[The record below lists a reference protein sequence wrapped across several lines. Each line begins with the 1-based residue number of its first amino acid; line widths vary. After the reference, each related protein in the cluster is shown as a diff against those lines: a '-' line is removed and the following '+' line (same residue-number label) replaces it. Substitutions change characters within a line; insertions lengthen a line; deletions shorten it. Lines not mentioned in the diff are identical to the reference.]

1 MSVHEGKRR
10 EQRSRFARLLP
21 VLLPVLSLGCG
32 GDGGS
37 EQPSS
42 SPVAREDTVDGVHR
56 LTWSEAPFA
65 ELPWTLDTVLTIG
78 GFEGEGTDVSF
89 DQVGNGGIA
98 GDARGRLYL
107 LDGAGKRVLAF
118 DPAGIPLESR
128 GREGGG
134 PGEFN
139 TPSGLG
145 LGPADTLW
153 VVDRGNRR
161 ITLFPPEPDKEPD
174 EIVLGEASSGLA
186 GRLAVE
192 RDGVVGVAM
201 VFSFQPGEEVVAP
214 PRLLL
219 RIRRDGTIAD
229 TLWSAPP
236 PPFDRIEL
244 TSGNQLAVILA
255 QRSFSPGFYWERF
268 SDGSFAVAQEADYEI
283 RILNSDGTERLRI
296 RRDPAA
302 RETTEAD
309 RERARQDARDQAEES
324 SSPFVRRSIDE
335 RIEKMTFAERIP
347 RITGLAIDG
356 SDRLWVGVAGDE
368 PGETVR
374 IDVYTS
380 DGTPAGEIRHGAV
393 LPTRFFGGARAALLD
408 RDELDVQRVVVL
420 QLDEVPEG

>member
-1 MSVHEGKRR
+1 MD
-10 EQRSRFARLLP
+10 P
-21 VLLPVLSLGCG
+21 V
-32 GDGGS
+32 
-37 EQPSS
+37 SS
-42 SPVAREDTVDGVHR
+42 QGPVARIDTVEGVLR
-56 LTWSEAPFA
+56 QTWPESPFA
-65 ELPWTLDTVLTIG
+65 ELPWTLDTAFVIG
-78 GFEGEGTDVSF
+78 GFANEATEVSF

-98 GDARGRLYL
+98 GDATGSLFL
-107 LDGAGKRVLAF
+107 LDGAGKRILAF
-118 DPAGIPLESR
+118 DPTGSLLEIR

-145 LGPADTLW
+145 LGPTDTLW

-161 ITLFPPEPDKEPD
+161 ITLFPPEPDSEPT
-174 EIVLGEASSGLA
+174 EIVLTDASSGLA
-186 GRLAVE
+186 GKLAVE
-192 RDGVVGVAM
+192 RGGVVGVAM

-244 TSGNQLAVILA
+244 TTGNQVAIMLV

-296 RRDPAA
+296 RREPAA

-309 RERARQDARDQAEES
+309 RERAREEAREQAEES
-324 SSPFVRRSIDE
+324 SSPFVRQSIEE

-356 SDRLWVGVAGDE
+356 SDRLWVGVASEE
-368 PGETVR
+368 PGETAR
-374 IDVYTS
+374 IDIYAS
-380 DGTPAGEIRHGAV
+380 DGTPVGEIREGAL
-393 LPTRFFGGARAALLD
+393 LPTHFYGGSRAALLD
-408 RDELDVQRVVVL
+408 RDELDVQQVVVL
-420 QLDEVPEG
+420 ELRELPEG

>member
-1 MSVHEGKRR
+1 MLFPLLSV
-10 EQRSRFARLLP
+10 
-21 VLLPVLSLGCG
+21 GCG
-32 GDGGS
+32 GDS
-37 EQPSS
+37 ADPVSS
-42 SPVAREDTVDGVHR
+42 QVPLARIDTVEGVLR
-56 LTWSEAPFA
+56 QTWPESPFD
-65 ELPWTLDTVLTIG
+65 ELPWTLDTVLVLG
-78 GFEGEGTDVSF
+78 GFVNEGTGIAF
-89 DQVGNGGIA
+89 DEVGNGGIA
-98 GDARGRLYL
+98 GDATGRLYL
-107 LDGAGKRVLAF
+107 LDGAGKRILAF
-118 DPAGIPLESR
+118 DPSGSPSGIR

-161 ITLFPPEPDKEPD
+161 ITLFPPEPDSEPD
-174 EIVLGEASSGLA
+174 EIALSDASSGLA
-186 GRLAVE
+186 GKLAVE
-192 RDGVVGVAM
+192 GDGVVGVAM

-214 PRLLL
+214 PRTLL

-244 TSGNQLAVILA
+244 TAGNQLAVMLV

-296 RRDPAA
+296 RREPAA

-309 RERARQDARDQAEES
+309 RERAREDAREQAEES
-324 SSPFVRRSIDE
+324 SSPFVRQSIDE

-356 SDRLWVGVAGDE
+356 SDRLWVGVAGQK
-368 PGETVR
+368 PGETMR
-374 IDVYTS
+374 IDVFAA
-380 DGTPAGEIRHGAV
+380 DGAPVGEIREGAL
-393 LPTRFFGGARAALLD
+393 LPTHFFGRSRAALLD
-408 RDELDVQRVVVL
+408 RDELDVQRVVL
-420 QLDEVPEG
+420 LELRELPEG